1 MAGFITKYSHTD
13 YLSVL
18 QMEYGMIL
26 DLYNTLVHLIEAE
39 NEERERHATTIRT
52 KHGKR

>member
-1 MAGFITKYSHTD
+1 MAGFITRYSHTD

-26 DLYNTLVHLIEAE
+26 DLYNTLVHLIEVE
-39 NEERERHATTIRT
+39 NEEREKRSTTIRT